1 MPEGSSCLPFTFHNR
16 FPRREGVY
24 ATQPPGGGRMA
35 QYRLYFLGGDGR
47 ISLADWIEVA
57 SDEDAI
63 AAARQL

>member
-1 MPEGSSCLPFTFHNR
+1 
-16 FPRREGVY
+16 
-24 ATQPPGGGRMA
+24 MA

-63 AAARQL
+63 AAARQLQPRAIQCEIWTKNRLVAKIRAGEEGAAGVN

>member
-1 MPEGSSCLPFTFHNR
+1 
-16 FPRREGVY
+16 
-24 ATQPPGGGRMA
+24 MA